1 MIDEIIFKVLSLS
14 ITVYSPHG
22 NIKGYRTMF
31 QVFHFSFLSLSS
43 SVRLVAMAFYQ
54 VTAQLVI
61 QHYFSQSFDKNC
73 IALLTRKRE
82 GA

>member
-1 MIDEIIFKVLSLS
+1 MINAVIFKIISLS
-14 ITVYSPHG
+14 VTVYSPRG
-22 NIKGYRTMF
+22 KIKGYRSMF
-31 QVFHFSFLSLSS
+31 QVFHFNFLSLSS
-43 SVRLVAMAFYQ
+43 SVRLLAMAFYSVIAQ
-54 VTAQLVI
+54 VVI

>member
-1 MIDEIIFKVLSLS
+1 
-14 ITVYSPHG
+14 
-22 NIKGYRTMF
+22 MF

-54 VTAQLVI
+54 VTAQVVI